1 MIELLRLYKAF
12 VIFDLLPCMA
22 FTISDKKNK
31 QFKKTVQLKKDPKIF
46 LMSVTLTFHISM
58 NVLSP
63 PKVKDNSWLERIQL
77 DSC

>member
-31 QFKKTVQLKKDPKIF
+31 QFKNKKYSSKRIRKF
-46 LMSVTLTFHISM
+46 FFLTFHISM
-58 NVLSP
+58 NVVSP

-77 DSC
+77 DFC